1 MRVIRVM
8 LVSSVMMRKS
18 FPALIFLFAI
28 PVVAQQSD
36 AQKIVAVVN
45 GETITVQKLDQLYAR
60 MGAQMRQQYE
70 KAGGKTAFVDNY
82 IKKRL
87 LIQEAIKVGFD
98 KRPDVQADVEAAKE
112 ATIFDRYVRDVVST
126 SVLKGAEA
134 RQYYDQHPDEFATPE
149 RLHVRHIV
157 ITAMQTG
164 PAAKSK
170 EQALEKIKA
179 LAAQLHESNFV
190 TRTVKDPKAAE
201 QLRIN
206 QFKQLARQYSEDSSG
221 ENGGDLG
228 WLIKGQLDP
237 DFEAAAWSLKPG
249 IPSGIVESKFGYHLI
264 LVEEKQPAGVEPFN
278 EAKPSIREFLMNQ
291 HAAEVMETVTRLT
304 NDLRRNSKVAIYPEN
319 IR

>member
-1 MRVIRVM
+1 MTRRIFSAIAF
-8 LVSSVMMRKS
+8 LAAVS
-18 FPALIFLFAI
+18 AA
-28 PVVAQQSD
+28 AQQNE
-36 AQKIVAVVN
+36 AQKPVAVVN
-45 GETITVQKLDQLYAR
+45 GETITIQKLDQLYAR

-70 KAGGKTAFVDNY
+70 KAGGKTAFLDNY

-87 LIQEAIKVGFD
+87 LIQEALKAGFD
-98 KRPDVQADVEAAKE
+98 KRPDVLADVEAAKE

-126 SVLKGAEA
+126 SVLKDAEA
-134 RQYYDQHPDEFATPE
+134 RQYYGQHPDEFATPE

-206 QFKQLARQYSEDSSG
+206 QFKQLARQYSEDASG

-237 DFEAAAWSLKPG
+237 DFEAAAWNLKPG

-264 LVEEKQPAGVEPFN
+264 LVDEKQPAGVESFN
-278 EAKPSIREFLMNQ
+278 ESKASIREYLMTQ
-291 HAAEVMETVTRLT
+291 HAAEVMETVARLT
-304 NDLRRNSKVAIYPEN
+304 NELRA
-319 IR
+319 

>member
-1 MRVIRVM
+1 M
-8 LVSSVMMRKS
+8 LVSSVMMRKLLS
-18 FPALIFLFAI
+18 VFIFLTAI

-36 AQKIVAVVN
+36 AQKVVAVVN
-45 GETITVQKLDQLYAR
+45 GETITAQKLDQMYAR

-70 KAGGKTAFVDNY
+70 KAGGKTAFLDNY

-87 LIQEAIKVGFD
+87 LIQEALKVGFD
-98 KRPDVQADVEAAKE
+98 KKPDVQADIEAAKE
-112 ATIFDRYVRDVVST
+112 ATIFDRYIRDVVSN
-126 SVLKGAEA
+126 SVLKDSAA
-134 RQYYDQHPDEFATPE
+134 RQYYDEHPDEFATPE

-157 ITAMQTG
+157 ITAMETG

-170 EQALEKIKA
+170 EQALERIKV

-190 TRTVKDPKAAE
+190 TRTIKDPKAAE

-206 QFKQLARQYSEDSSG
+206 QFKQLARQYSEDASG

-228 WLIKGQLDP
+228 WVTKGQLDP
-237 DFEAAAWSLKPG
+237 DFEAAAWNLKPG

-264 LVEEKQPAGVEPFN
+264 LVDEKQPAGIESFS

-291 HAAEVMETVTRLT
+291 HAAEVMETVTKLT
-304 NDLRRNSKVAIYPEN
+304 NELRRNSKVAIYPEN

>member
-1 MRVIRVM
+1 M
-8 LVSSVMMRKS
+8 LVSSVMMRKFLS
-18 FPALIFLFAI
+18 GFIFLLAI
-28 PVVAQQSD
+28 PAVPQQSE
-36 AQKIVAVVN
+36 APKVVAVVN
-45 GETITVQKLDQLYAR
+45 GETITAPKLDYMYAR

-70 KAGGKTAFVDNY
+70 KAGGKTAFLDNY

-87 LIQEAIKVGFD
+87 LIQEALKIGFD
-98 KRPDVQADVEAAKE
+98 KRPDVQADIEAARE
-112 ATIFDRYVRDVVST
+112 ATIFDRYIRDVVST
-126 SVLKGAEA
+126 SVLKDAAA

-149 RLHVRHIV
+149 RVHVRHIV
-157 ITAMQTG
+157 ITATQTG
-164 PAAKSK
+164 PNAKSK

-206 QFKQLARQYSEDSSG
+206 QFKQLARQYSEDASG

-237 DFEAAAWSLKPG
+237 DFEAAAWTLKPG
-249 IPSGIVESKFGYHLI
+249 ILSGIVESKFGYHLI
-264 LVEEKQPAGVEPFN
+264 LVDAKQPAGIESFN

-291 HAAEVMETVTRLT
+291 NAAEVLQTVSKLT
-304 NDLRRNSKVAIYPEN
+304 NELRANSKVAIYPEN